1 MKRHESSSS
10 SPDDIRPLKR
20 KLDYPPE
27 AIQTDKNANLERQKM
42 QQLENM
48 GNHDLCDACGGVGQ
62 FLCCDACPNA
72 FHFSCVEP
80 PMDSTDVEQLTGKW
94 FCNECEY
101 KQGKPIPK
109 GPKGLFKQLVEDISI
124 QNPKSYKL
132 PDEIIDFFQGV
143 TLDDSGNYIDTTQI
157 KPSRY
162 KNGNSINPDIL
173 DYSTMKDKNGKF
185 IRCYHCRK
193 IAFKKLMIACDY
205 CSLYWHL
212 DCLTPP
218 MAGPPNSSR
227 RWRCPNHIENVIK
240 PTRQQKHPEII
251 HVDHSPCVYK
261 NYFNIIIKE
270 EQEQEEKEPKP
281 EPFLYLDDYHRPN
294 VDILVNKDGTVYM
307 LPEEPIQFDTSKSQ
321 DESVTTSEVSTP
333 ITFFSSPEH
342 NKDEIDTW
350 LNNMAHFH
358 SGKRDPHLIL
368 SLIKDITST
377 KSNISPSSSP
387 IPSYI
392 SKKYQKYQKIEHL
405 LKQKDEQELLS
416 LICKNI
422 K

>member
-10 SPDDIRPLKR
+10 SLDDIRPLKR
-20 KLDYPPE
+20 KLDYSTE
-27 AIQTDKNANLERQKM
+27 AMQIDKNANLERQKM

-162 KNGNSINPDIL
+162 KNGNNINPDIF
-173 DYSTMKDKNGKF
+173 DYNTLKDKNGRF
-185 IRCYHCRK
+185 I
-193 IAFKKLMIACDY
+193 
-205 CSLYWHL
+205 
-212 DCLTPP
+212 
-218 MAGPPNSSR
+218 R

-261 NYFNIIIKE
+261 NFFNIIIKE
-270 EQEQEEKEPKP
+270 EQEPEEKEPEP
-281 EPFLYLDDYHRPN
+281 EPFVYLDDYHRPN

-307 LPEEPIQFDTSKSQ
+307 LPEEPIQFDTSKRY
-321 DESVTTSEVSTP
+321 
-333 ITFFSSPEH
+333 IY
-342 NKDEIDTW
+342 IY
-350 LNNMAHFH
+350 
-358 SGKRDPHLIL
+358 I
-368 SLIKDITST
+368 
-377 KSNISPSSSP
+377 NI
-387 IPSYI
+387 INSY
-392 SKKYQKYQKIEHL
+392 
-405 LKQKDEQELLS
+405 
-416 LICKNI
+416 
-422 K
+422 